1 LVPLLEQLTEGLLG
15 HWLSHSRT
23 LRLSVLEMVD
33 SPKRWAPLSEFIQ
46 RYGQGIFTQVFLSL
60 PHVRAI
66 LHQGVG
72 NWLHQAMV
80 NRDSPE
86 IQPLLE
92 AIESGE
98 IGFDDAQDRLAIVF
112 EAIIDHY
119 AEYKD
124 YNTTTTQSD
133 RGEML
138 YMFLDFL
145 RLRVRY
151 DRVCWNLKPVFW
163 AHEVLVHTGCQRSA
177 IQWRRALSER
187 VNNEADAYL
196 EKLGKLQKTY
206 AMMMPS
212 VADRLN
218 ERFLKPMTID
228 RMRALI
234 RPAMRQLR
242 SGDQQQSRAFDLLV
256 QELHMMMREP
266 TGVGLEV
273 PAWLMVLQE
282 EVDRVLD
289 QEHNAMPSNRLE
301 RAIPLVS
308 LSLEEVRAQLVSN
321 QTMDQALPGPETA

>member
-1 LVPLLEQLTEGLLG
+1 
-15 HWLSHSRT
+15 
-23 LRLSVLEMVD
+23 
-33 SPKRWAPLSEFIQ
+33 
-46 RYGQGIFTQVFLSL
+46 
-60 PHVRAI
+60 
-66 LHQGVG
+66 
-72 NWLHQAMV
+72 
-80 NRDSPE
+80 
-86 IQPLLE
+86 
-92 AIESGE
+92 
-98 IGFDDAQDRLAIVF
+98 
-112 EAIIDHY
+112 
-119 AEYKD
+119 
-124 YNTTTTQSD
+124 
-133 RGEML
+133 
-138 YMFLDFL
+138 LDFL

-187 VNNEADAYL
+187 VSNEADAYL
-196 EKLGKLQKTY
+196 EKLSKLQQTY

-242 SGDQQQSRAFDLLV
+242 SSDQHSRAFELLV
-256 QELHMMMREP
+256 QELHLMMREP
-266 TGVGLEV
+266 TGVGLEI

-289 QEHNAMPSNRLE
+289 QEHNTLHSNRLE

-308 LSLEEVRAQLVSN
+308 LSLEEVRSQLVAN
-321 QTMDQALPGPETA
+321 QSIDKALPGPETA